1 MGLLLLKT
9 DVIPVASV
17 QRIIV
22 SLTTVNAIE
31 WEFYVVNIVSVEIVK
46 IVPKALKENKR
57 KSKKRDPI
65 DYITKLFI
73 SIITFIF
80 Q

>member
-46 IVPKALKENKR
+46 IVLKALKENKR

-80 Q
+80 